1 MTQQPTNAPPDDDPL
16 AHLYRMSRTAGLG
29 AGEYTSINSLA
40 VASLFFGIASVMV
53 IYGWLLLP
61 VPLVAAIL
69 AIAALRQIRNSG
81 GTQVGRLIAAIGLIL
96 ALGLGGW
103 QLASGG
109 IEAIRTRADRQEIG
123 ELVNRLSKDV
133 ASNDLTEA
141 YNLFGPKFHS
151 AFTPEMFEQQFKI
164 REDSPYYGKIKSIQW
179 NGRIEFD
186 IAGDSAGNGND
197 LEAVA
202 LVKVSQDRRAVD
214 NRHDARVVCPTH
226 AQASHPR
233 RGRFAR
239 QARPANG
246 SALSRGK
253 IKPSCRQ
260 PGTGQRRRV
269 G

>member
-202 LVKVSQDRRAVD
+202 LVKVNAEHVSDLVR
-214 NRHDARVVCPTH
+214 NRIIFRKIDGQWIIDTMPEWFVPPMPKPAIPG
-226 AQASHPR
+226 AADS
-233 RGRFAR
+233 RGR
-239 QARPANG
+239 PAPQMG
-246 SALSRGK
+246 P
-253 IKPSCRQ
+253 PS
-260 PGTGQRRRV
+260 PAAK
-269 G
+269 